1 LETGQQ
7 SEELL
12 VGRFNDGDEAAL
24 KTIYDRFFTHLYY
37 FANRITQDEA
47 EAEDIAV
54 VTLEILLRRHEHFVT
69 MNNIKAFLFITVKN
83 KCLKYLDALKRKQL
97 SQKELSA
104 LIDYKDDYVLA
115 QMVRSEFLMEVYR
128 EIESLPPIRKTVFK
142 MLFID
147 GLDSQEIAHQLN
159 MTPAAVYNNKLK
171 ALKQLR
177 CILFDKKLL
186 PVIAWLFSL
195 TELCV
200 KRSAFYFLWV
210 PLVTV
215 M

>member
-7 SEELL
+7 SDELL

-37 FANRITQDEA
+37 FAYRITQDEA

-54 VTLEILLRRHEHFVT
+54 VTLEILLRRHENFVT

-97 SQKELSA
+97 SQKELST
-104 LIDYKDDYVLA
+104 LLDYKDDYVLA

-147 GLDSQEIAHQLN
+147 GLDSQEIARQLN

-171 ALKQLR
+171 ALRQLR

-186 PVIAWLFSL
+186 PLLAG
-195 TELCV
+195 LCCI
-200 KRSAFYFLWV
+200 RQLSW
-210 PLVTV
+210 
-215 M
+215 

>member
-7 SEELL
+7 SDELL
-12 VGRFNDGDEAAL
+12 VRRFIDGNKSAL

-37 FANRITQDEA
+37 FAYRITQNDA

-54 VTLEILLRRHEHFVT
+54 VTLEILLRRHENFVT
-69 MNNIKAFLFITVKN
+69 INNIKAFLFITVKN
-83 KCLKYLDALKRKQL
+83 KCLKYLDATKRHRA
-97 SQKELSA
+97 SERELSI
-104 LIDYKDDYVLA
+104 LIDAKEDYVLA

-128 EIESLPPIRKTVFK
+128 EIESLPPVRKTVFK

-147 GLDSQEIAHQLN
+147 GLDSQEIARQLN

-177 CILFDKKLL
+177 NILFDKKLL
-186 PVIAWLFSL
+186 PFIAGLFYIKQ
-195 TELCV
+195 LCQCEW
-200 KRSAFYFLWV
+200 Y
-210 PLVTV
+210 
-215 M
+215 

>member
-1 LETGQQ
+1 LDTGQQ
-7 SEELL
+7 SDELL
-12 VGRFNDGDEAAL
+12 VRRFNDGDKAAL

-37 FANRITQDEA
+37 FAYRITQNEV

-83 KCLKYLDALKRKQL
+83 KCLKYLDATKRHRASEQELGTL
-97 SQKELSA
+97 S
-104 LIDYKDDYVLA
+104 DYKDDYVLA

-128 EIESLPPIRKTVFK
+128 EIESLPPVRKTVFK

-147 GLDSQEIAHQLN
+147 GLDSQEIARQLN

-186 PVIAWLFSL
+186 PFIVGLFCIKGL
-195 TELCV
+195 FQDCQ
-200 KRSAFYFLWV
+200 
-210 PLVTV
+210 
-215 M
+215 